1 VDFPLEARNIFTGTH
16 GEVCSKIY
24 LKKKSIATVRKKKK
38 KNVASPEPRE
48 KIDSAMLTE

>member
-24 LKKKSIATVRKKKK
+24 LKKKKYRDRPQKKT
-38 KNVASPEPRE
+38 VASPEPRE
-48 KIDSAMLTE
+48 KIDSAMLTK